1 MNLSVGQFSA
11 NLQFFAAWA
20 FLCPMWRRRYFILTF
35 SFALAAFFVA
45 GCSSNS
51 SNVFQGYIEGEY
63 VYVASPLGGALTNLA
78 VARGD
83 EVKAGQLLFELERGS
98 EAAAVQQAE
107 KNLAQAQSQLDDL
120 TKGKRPTEIASLEAQ
135 LARTQ
140 ANLKLSEAEFE
151 RREQL
156 GGADVVSKEELDQ
169 ARAQR
174 DADKAQV
181 EQLTADLETAKLGG
195 REDVVRAAQD
205 AVASQKAAL
214 DKACWSFDQKQQFAP
229 TNALVQDTL
238 YRVSEWVAS
247 GNPVVELLPPA
258 NIKVRFFVPQAALPR
273 IKTGQT
279 ASVTFDGG
287 RRAYSA
293 TVNYI
298 STQAEFTPPVLY
310 NRENR
315 AKLIF
320 MIEAKFSP
328 EDAADLRPGQP
339 VDVRLNP

>member
-1 MNLSVGQFSA
+1 MNLSVGQFGA
-11 NLQFFAAWA
+11 NLQFLAAWA
-20 FLCPMWRRRYFILTF
+20 FLCPMWRRRIFVLTF

-98 EAAAVQQAE
+98 EAAAVQQAG
-107 KNLAQAQSQLDDL
+107 KNLAQA
-120 TKGKRPTEIASLEAQ
+120 K
-135 LARTQ
+135 
-140 ANLKLSEAEFE
+140 ANLALSEAEFS
-151 RREQL
+151 RRQQL
-156 GGADVVSKEELDQ
+156 RNDQGVISAEELDQ
-169 ARAQR
+169 TRAQR
-174 DADKAQV
+174 DADQAQV
-181 EQLTADLETAKLGG
+181 E
-195 REDVVRAAQD
+195 
-205 AVASQKAAL
+205 SQTAAL
-214 DKACWSFDQKQQFAP
+214 DKARWSFDQKQQFAP
-229 TNALVQDTL
+229 TYAFVHDTL
-238 YRVSEWVAS
+238 FRLGEWVAS
-247 GNPVVELLPPA
+247 GNPVVELLPPG
-258 NIKVRFFVPQAALPR
+258 NVKVRFFVPQEMLPR
-273 IKTGQT
+273 IKTGENV
-279 ASVTFDGG
+279 SVTFDGG
-287 RRAYSA
+287 KHAYSA

-328 EDAADLRPGQP
+328 VDAADLRPGQP
-339 VDVRLNP
+339 VDVKISP

>member
-1 MNLSVGQFSA
+1 MTMQRILILGAGALVAVFS
-11 NLQFFAAWA
+11 
-20 FLCPMWRRRYFILTF
+20 
-35 SFALAAFFVA
+35 A
-45 GCSSNS
+45 GCSDNS
-51 SNVFQGYIEGEY
+51 LNLFQGYIEGEY

-83 EVKAGQLLFELERGS
+83 EITGGRLLFELERGS
-98 EAAAVQQAE
+98 EAAALNQAE
-107 KNLAQAQSQLDDL
+107 KNLAQAQ
-120 TKGKRPTEIASLEAQ
+120 
-135 LARTQ
+135 
-140 ANLKLSEAEFE
+140 ANLVLSEAAFT
-151 RREQL
+151 RRVQL
-156 GGADVVSKEELDQ
+156 RKDQGVISAEELDQ

-174 DADKAQV
+174 DADQAQV
-181 EQLTADLETAKLGG
+181 
-195 REDVVRAAQD
+195 AAQT
-205 AVASQKAAL
+205 AAL
-214 DKACWSFDQKQQFAP
+214 DKARWSFDQKQQFAP

-238 YRVSEWVAS
+238 YRVGEWVAA

-328 EDAADLRPGQP
+328 ADAADLRSGQP